1 MIQGTEEKVRC
12 PPPNVRIYISSEP
25 VFKGDSESKKGIFIS
40 DLQLLLWLFQISNPK
55 IGFDE
60 TGFKQDVLYIIWPQ
74 ILRRFRIYSKIV
86 AVSIVIAIFVL
97 NCSTKY

>member
-1 MIQGTEEKVRC
+1 MS
-12 PPPNVRIYISSEP
+12 PEP
-25 VFKGDSESKKGIFIS
+25 VFKGDSESKKGIFMS

-74 ILRRFRIYSKIV
+74 ILRRFQNPKSEFQKCGCVNRYSHIC
-86 AVSIVIAIFVL
+86 AELQF
-97 NCSTKY
+97 